1 MQFMGRLV
9 PMATM
14 NMIFALWVFA
24 VIFIGVI
31 GQPVL
36 ETPVVRQWFSSKP
49 FPKFSVQGS
58 IFIFLPPIF
67 LPVSQ

>member
-1 MQFMGRLV
+1 MGMQFMGRLV

-31 GQPVL
+31 VF
-36 ETPVVRQWFSSKP
+36 WF
-49 FPKFSVQGS
+49 GRRR
-58 IFIFLPPIF
+58 PPRHRNEK
-67 LPVSQ
+67 VAAGRRRGKRAGRRRN